1 MPAQP
6 LPLWIT
12 SSYSGSP
19 NNECVEC
26 ATNVPDCVLV
36 RDSKDP
42 EGPLFAFSR
51 RAWSE
56 FTTAVREDTL
66 RPR

>member
-6 LPLWIT
+6 LPQWFT
-12 SSYSGSP
+12 STYSGSP

-26 ATNVPDCVLV
+26 ATNTPHGVLV

-42 EGPLFAFSR
+42 DGPRFTFSR
-51 RAWSE
+51 ESWAE
-56 FTTAVREDTL
+56 FSAAVREGTL